1 MITRE
6 LIWDKYQ
13 LIGVFG
19 VAPDVTIRDTDVT
32 KFDLYLPKKNGME
45 TAFQNES
52 VIYSQTMVQQ
62 SFNFHRVK
70 SIGRSVKLF
79 PKLAGHDNLRA
90 VSREIGEKVNF
101 CPTSGSFTPITIR
114 QLSPMVNLD
123 QTVLSTPFK
132 MH

>member
-6 LIWDKYQ
+6 LKWDKYQ

-19 VAPDVTIRDTDVT
+19 VAPYATIRDTDVT
-32 KFDLYLPKKNGME
+32 NFDLYLHKKNGME

-62 SFNFHRVK
+62 SFNFHRLK
-70 SIGRSVKLF
+70 SIGRSVKKIL
-79 PKLAGHDNLRA
+79 KVTGHDNLRA
-90 VSREIGEKVNF
+90 VSCEIGEKVYF
-101 CPTSGSFTPITIR
+101 CPTSGSFTPITTR